1 MEYESH
7 GGGCCGYG
15 HVFNFDH
22 STPDNLD
29 EVIREHADAGR
40 GNNRILEAIL
50 TDRQLD
56 PVPDDRRV
64 TNAVRQAGGW
74 ASVLASRGF
83 RLAAQWNNSNTG
95 RNCYQFLR
103 IPHLRT
109 DDEEY
114 RIRPHWWPEADGD
127 INNLPLATRVPPEPE
142 PAPRGQALNVVEVEF
157 YANLRDAGL
166 RGPFESLAEA
176 RIAYP
181 RCRNLERRS
190 IMSNGT
196 SLWAPA

>member
-29 EVIREHADAGR
+29 EVIRDHAAAGQ

-56 PVPDDRRV
+56 PVPDDRRI

-114 RIRPHWWPEADGD
+114 QIRPHWWPEPDGD
-127 INNLPLATRVPPEPE
+127 ITNLPLATRYDPVLG
-142 PAPRGQALNVVEVEF
+142 GQALHVVEVEF
-157 YANLRDAGL
+157 YANLRDSGR
-166 RGPFESLAEA
+166 RGPFESFGDA
-176 RIAYP
+176 RLAYP
-181 RCRNLERRS
+181 RWRYFERRS

-196 SLWAPA
+196 SLWARA